1 MVILD
6 LIFYFKK
13 NHLKRI
19 SKDLLFKKNV
29 RIDIIQRLNTGNYRF
44 ASLT

>member
-1 MVILD
+1 MEILD
-6 LIFYFKK
+6 LILYFKK

-19 SKDLLFKKNV
+19 SNNLLFRKNV
-29 RIDIIQRLNTGNYRF
+29 RIDIIQRFEVGNYRF